1 MKIYREKVAARL
13 SSGPSSSA
21 LDACNVLLVT
31 STDRL
36 ARNTG
41 DLLNILYAVKKVGAG
56 FHSVIEPMVDTTRS
70 LPKLSLPC
78 RGSWLASSAIV
89 SPSAAGSR
97 PRPGRQARSSRGPYP
112 SSEGRGATAARRW
125 RYAAHRCRPG
135 RVNQATI
142 SRMYRNMTN

>member
-1 MKIYREKVAARL
+1 M

-112 SSEGRGATAARRW
+112 SQKVEALQRLADGDTQHTVAALVGSIRR
-125 RYAAHRCRPG
+125 RYREC
-135 RVNQATI
+135 I
-142 SRMYRNMTN
+142 EI